1 MLHPTWSGWGSLPAA
16 AMAQSPGGSMD
27 SKALDGPPL
36 DSSRLQAT
44 LFDFAIAELVRQ
56 HRESFQPLWTAEAW
70 AKFLIWLAL
79 NCGCSGDQQ
88 GLEAF
93 ARALGPVMTGRMRRV
108 FFERELEDLDLQV
121 MADPAEQQV
130 LVLPMGPT
138 LGAMDPSG
146 VAQALERVGLMD
158 RIPADSRAWQQLDGV
173 VAIPWDGPG
182 EKPFA

>member
-1 MLHPTWSGWGSLPAA
+1 LPAA

-27 SKALDGPPL
+27 SAPLDVPPL
-36 DSSRLQAT
+36 DPSRLQAT

-56 HRESFQPLWTAEAW
+56 HRDSFQPLWTAEAW

-93 ARALGPVMTGRMRRV
+93 AMALGPVMTGRMRRV
-108 FFERELEDLDLQV
+108 FFERELEDLDLRV

-130 LVLPMGPT
+130 LVLPMGPA
-138 LGAMDPSG
+138 LGAMDPVG

-158 RIPADSRAWQQLDGV
+158 RIPADSSAWQQLDAV
-173 VAIPWDGPG
+173 VAIPWDGSG
-182 EKPFA
+182 EKPLT

>member
-1 MLHPTWSGWGSLPAA
+1 MLAA
-16 AMAQSPGGSMD
+16 AMAQSPGGSTD
-27 SKALDGPPL
+27 STPADVPRLDP
-36 DSSRLQAT
+36 SRLQAT

-56 HRESFQPLWTAEAW
+56 HRDSFQPLWTAEAW

-79 NCGCSGDQQ
+79 NCGCSGEQE

-93 ARALGPVMTGRMRRV
+93 AVALGPVMTGRMRRV

-138 LGAMDPSG
+138 LGAMDPVA

-158 RIPADSRAWQQLDGV
+158 RIAADSGAWQQLDAV
-173 VAIPWDGPG
+173 VAIPWGQ
-182 EKPFA
+182 